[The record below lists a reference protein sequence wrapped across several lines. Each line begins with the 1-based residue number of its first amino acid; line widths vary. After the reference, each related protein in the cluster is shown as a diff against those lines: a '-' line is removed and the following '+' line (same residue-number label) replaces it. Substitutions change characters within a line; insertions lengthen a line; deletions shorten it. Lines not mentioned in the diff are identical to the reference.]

1 MLLINF
7 LIIKNK
13 HYHLPAHNNTKDIN
27 RSDLVFFKLLH
38 QVTHLMKFTCEFSG
52 ILSNSELVLE
62 EAFNHPIKKNGTL
75 HKIIP

>member
-27 RSDLVFFKLLH
+27 RSDLVFFLTVTSGNTFDEIYLRIFWDPLKLQIRPLRSF
-38 QVTHLMKFTCEFSG
+38 QP
-52 ILSNSELVLE
+52 SN
-62 EAFNHPIKKNGTL
+62 
-75 HKIIP
+75 